1 MNLDVEIAE
10 DGRLACEMAEKSQA
24 EGKPFDLIL
33 MDVQMPKMNG
43 YEATQW
49 LRQHGWKGPIV
60 ALTAHALVGDR
71 EKCLAAGCDDYIAK
85 PITAKEL
92 RDRPGTLP
100 GADGDG
106 DDMPEGTAETP
117 HESAVLLQSGILD
130 QSKVAVLMDAFRE
143 ELPARRSG
151 STGRLQQ
158 GDALSYSN
166 WHTSSKDRLGSTAL
180 TTSPQLP
187 TPYAIICGTT
197 SSCRNSK
204 PSYLNWWLN
213 AGRPPRIAPA

>member
-10 DGRLACEMAEKSQA
+10 DGRLACDMAAKSHS
-24 EGKPFDLIL
+24 EGKPFELIL

-49 LRQHGWKGPIV
+49 LRQHDWKGPIV
-60 ALTAHALVGDR
+60 ALTAHAVLGDR
-71 EKCLAAGCDDYIAK
+71 EKCLAAGCDDYIVK
-85 PITAKEL
+85 PITAKGL
-92 RDRPGTLP
+92 AHCPGTLP

-106 DDMPEGTAETP
+106 DDMPAGHRGDAPRIGSPASERHSRSE
-117 HESAVLLQSGILD
+117 QSCCAHGCV
-130 QSKVAVLMDAFRE
+130 SRRVARAAQRIDGA
-143 ELPARRSG
+143 
-151 STGRLQQ
+151 STGRSCFIRIGTPAQRI
-158 GDALSYSN
+158 GWALP
-166 WHTSSKDRLGSTAL
+166 AL